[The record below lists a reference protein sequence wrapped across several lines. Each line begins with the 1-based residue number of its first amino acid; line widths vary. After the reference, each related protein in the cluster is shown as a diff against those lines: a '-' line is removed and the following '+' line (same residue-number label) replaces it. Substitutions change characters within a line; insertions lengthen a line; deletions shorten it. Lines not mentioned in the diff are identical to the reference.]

1 MSTVAT
7 LAFVVVVYL
16 LLLAV
21 MAWLRQGEKAS
32 YWRGK
37 YALAVQYIE
46 WMEHGKPPISGL
58 PMADPRL
65 ITCDLDS
72 EP

>member
-1 MSTVAT
+1 MTGATVLIVVLTALLV
-7 LAFVVVVYL
+7 LASL
-16 LLLAV
+16 
-21 MAWLRQGEKAS
+21 AWLRHSEKAA

-65 ITCDLDS
+65 IICDLDS